1 METSREIR
9 VDAATTCPGA
19 AARDNYR
26 FCVFIIMERAQ
37 NAGLFQGVGL
47 IPCVAIRVCLQM
59 RANRPFRIGK
69 VLTAVFVR
77 ELEIV

>member
-1 METSREIR
+1 
-9 VDAATTCPGA
+9 
-19 AARDNYR
+19 
-26 FCVFIIMERAQ
+26 MERAQ

-69 VLTAVFVR
+69 VLTAVFVS